1 MHSRERTLNTLL
13 QDGFILV
20 FNQPKLDIV
29 KTAKSLVEAGIRNM
43 EVTCRIPNPL
53 DAMRTLRAAMPEF
66 VIGAASLVDSP
77 GFLDHYALANADDP
91 IPSVAQVVD
100 AGVDYLVSAGA
111 FRAETYDAF
120 DSDLVFMPGCGTVT
134 EVTTQF
140 ALGANL
146 VKVFPAKQLG
156 GVGFVKGV
164 DAPLHKFVPL
174 VPTGG
179 TNADNIP
186 DYIAAGVLVVGG
198 SFSAVAPDAITQAI
212 DGDFASLTSEFARLK
227 SLVDN
232 HRAATHPTLDFS
244 TATATDISA
253 ATGRCFNL

>member
-29 KTAKSLVEAGIRNM
+29 KTAESLVAAGIRNM
-43 EVTCRIPNPL
+43 EVTCRIPQPL
-53 DAMRTLRAAMPEF
+53 DAMRTLRKAMPDF

-77 GFLDHYALANADDP
+77 GFLDRYAQANADDP

-100 AGVDYLVSAGA
+100 VGVDYLVSAGA

-120 DSDLVFMPGCGTVT
+120 GNDLVYMPGCGTVS
-134 EVTTQF
+134 EITTQF
-140 ALGANL
+140 SLGANL

-156 GVGFVKGV
+156 AVGFVKGV

-179 TNADNIP
+179 TDAENIP

-198 SFSAVAPDAITQAI
+198 SFSAVTPDAITQAVAR
-212 DGDFASLTSEFARLK
+212 DFAALTSELARLK
-227 SLVDN
+227 SLVDE
-232 HRAATHPTLDFS
+232 HRAAAHPTLDF
-244 TATATDISA
+244 THATVADISA